1 MDIGQSLPFYIIFCE
16 FFPPHPYP
24 NLPLTFPCVLEE
36 AYSLSNKAAL
46 SERRVTVGA
55 DIDTGSFYFHMWS
68 CCHNWFLKVSYIAA
82 SHFARSHSFRVTIPL
97 DRLAPAT
104 KGVFFNLSCLLFAVL
119 RNGAWEIVHWEKVC
133 ICFYFAAKEVHRE
146 VHFIDV
152 TVYYYRQPSATPLIW
167 RLFSS

>member
-1 MDIGQSLPFYIIFCE
+1 MDIGQSLPFYIIFCG
-16 FFPPHPYP
+16 FFPSHPYP

-68 CCHNWFLKVSYIAA
+68 CCHSWFLKVSYIAA

-97 DRLAPAT
+97 DRGLRLLLKECSLT
-104 KGVFFNLSCLLFAVL
+104 CHVFSLQFWEMVLGKLFTGKRYAFVFILLRKKYIERFTL
-119 RNGAWEIVHWEKVC
+119 
-133 ICFYFAAKEVHRE
+133 
-146 VHFIDV
+146 
-152 TVYYYRQPSATPLIW
+152 
-167 RLFSS
+167 